1 MCIYSSLLVC
11 FGICMQYFM
20 KFITDLQSNSCIDH
34 IIIYTVKRL
43 IKKNQKT
50 NVPPLDLLLVLNNV
64 LQNKNKNICILLEN
78 KQHALICF
86 T

>member
-1 MCIYSSLLVC
+1 MCIYSSLLGC
-11 FGICMQYFM
+11 FGIFMQYFM
-20 KFITDLQSNSCIDH
+20 KFITDLQSNSCKDH

-43 IKKNQKT
+43 KKKT